1 MKKIK
6 KKVWALFYR
15 IKNAIS
21 PSKGPA
27 NTVFVWIPK
36 NAGTSVFDSLRR
48 GAGFVRL
55 KRIREVK
62 KTFKQQGRVSFVHI
76 SYQKLMENGFVSKEF
91 DESAYKFCFVR
102 DPYERAVSL
111 YRYFIK
117 DNRIAE
123 DMTFLDFCRL
133 LNGSIDHIGL
143 YNYMGFSQCNPQV
156 RWTEN
161 LNFDFIGRQENLG
174 VDYQTLA
181 AVFGIDN
188 LAMPHLNKTEGNE
201 YEKYYCQETKRIVE
215 EFYCEDFREY
225 DYPIRAMEFDG
236 E

>member
-1 MKKIK
+1 MQC
-6 KKVWALFYR
+6 LY
-15 IKNAIS
+15 
-21 PSKGPA
+21 GY
-27 NTVFVWIPK
+27 PK
-36 NAGTSVFDSLRR
+36 MRVPVCLIVLDAGR
-48 GAGFVRL
+48 GFVRL

-117 DNRIAE
+117 DNRIAG

-174 VDYQTLA
+174 VDYQALA
-181 AVFGIDN
+181 AVFGIDD
-188 LAMPHLNKTEGNE
+188 LAMPHSK
-201 YEKYYCQETKRIVE
+201 
-215 EFYCEDFREY
+215 
-225 DYPIRAMEFDG
+225 
-236 E
+236 